1 MSNRTDYKAEYTY
14 EFVASKLKYDPETG
28 MFFWLE
34 DVSKNIK
41 AGYEAGCVKATRVST
56 RTGQPVSYRY
66 IRVGREI
73 PAVQLAWLLGH
84 GEWAAGKIYFKDKD
98 PLNLRLNNLEMA
110 NALVVSFDFSKP
122 EANREYLRESR
133 KAFPL
138 AWKERHLLSKFG
150 ISLAEYGEMLVAQ
163 GGKCAIC
170 DQPEM
175 QLRGGNKKSLAVDHD
190 HATGKIRGLLCSD
203 CNTGI
208 GKLKDDRN
216 VLLSAIQYLD
226 KHSEKNPNVVSLTNR
241 KDS

>member
-14 EFVASKLKYDPETG
+14 EFVASKLKYDSETG

-84 GEWAAGKIYFKDKD
+84 GEWATGKITFKDNNT
-98 PLNLRLNNLEMA
+98 LNLRLDNLEET
-110 NALVVSFDFSKP
+110 NSLVGMVISNKEDR
-122 EANREYLRESR
+122 REYMRESR

-138 AWKERHLLSKFG
+138 VWKERHLQKKFS

-170 DQPEM
+170 NQPEM
-175 QLRGGNKKSLAVDHD
+175 QLRNGTKKSLAVDHD
-190 HATGKIRGLLCSD
+190 HATGKIRGLLCTG
-203 CNTGI
+203 CNQGI

-226 KHSEKNPNVVSLTNR
+226 KHSENNPNVVSLTNR